1 MSVEKWASTN
11 DVPERTAYRWAAQPE
26 VRSEI
31 ESIRRRD
38 LDEAIGRLAK
48 RAAWAVDG
56 IVGLGEN
63 AASESVR
70 LSAFRAVMSDL
81 IAVSNFAGLEV
92 RVTALEEQSS
102 ARTDD
107 ES

>member
-1 MSVEKWASTN
+1 MACRNGLLTTGPPSPKSG
-11 DVPERTAYRWAAQPE
+11 PKSS
-26 VRSEI
+26 RSAGAPF
-31 ESIRRRD
+31 
-38 LDEAIGRLAK
+38 DEAIGRLAK
-48 RAAWAVDG
+48 RATWAVDG

-70 LSAFRAVMSDL
+70 LSAFRAVMSDF

-102 ARTDD
+102 ARTDNK
-107 ES
+107 S